1 MTHPANI
8 VFGYI
13 DTQTGV
19 DALVPEIARIPL
31 AAIDTEADSYYHYYT
46 KVCLLQISTVAGDYI
61 IDPLAGLN
69 LEPLMQELAG
79 KKLIFHDAG
88 NDLRL
93 MKKCFGFLPAGQ
105 IFDTLT
111 ASKVLGSDT
120 LNLASMLHK
129 HFHITA
135 SKANQTADWSKR
147 PLQEHLLRY
156 AIQDTHYLIRLADI
170 LEEELRQKDRLAW
183 HQQLCQKT
191 VQDINNAQ
199 DAAEPN
205 RDWRIK
211 GSSGLGS
218 RQLNF
223 LKDLWQWREQQARKI
238 DMAPFRVFTND
249 KLLEL
254 ARRAAGQKEP
264 QFEDMLKRH
273 SRYNTAVAKVLNA
286 SWHTPHAD
294 WPKPKKAERG
304 EKPSAE
310 LIYRIELLKK
320 IISHIAHEL
329 HISTDIL
336 LSRPAQNLLAQNGLS
351 HINPLLEKGL
361 LLPWQAERLLP
372 ELKKHADTLAGGL

>member
-1 MTHPANI
+1 MTHQANI
-8 VFGYI
+8 AFDYI
-13 DTQTGV
+13 DTQAGV
-19 DALVPEIARIPL
+19 DALVPEIAQIPL

-46 KVCLLQISTVAGDYI
+46 KVCLLQISTAAGDYI

-69 LEPLMQELAG
+69 LEALFKELTV

-105 IFDTLT
+105 VFDTLT
-111 ASKVLGSDT
+111 ASKVLGADT

-129 HFHITA
+129 HFHITT
-135 SKANQTADWSKR
+135 SKSNQTADWSKR

-170 LEEELRQKDRLAW
+170 LEEELKQKDRLTW

-223 LKDLWQWREQQARKI
+223 LKHLWQWREQQAKKI
-238 DMAPFRVFTND
+238 DMAPFRVLTND

-254 ARRAAGQKEP
+254 ARRAASQKEP
-264 QFEDMLKRH
+264 HFEGLFRNH
-273 SRYNTAVAKVLNA
+273 ARYKTAVVEVLYA
-286 SWHTPHAD
+286 SWHTPHTD
-294 WPKPKKAERG
+294 WPKPKRAERS

-310 LIYRIELLKK
+310 LLGRIDMIKK
-320 IISHIAHEL
+320 IAAQIADQL
-329 HISTDIL
+329 HIPADIL
-336 LSRPAQNLLAQNGLS
+336 LSRPALTMLAQNGLS
-351 HINPLLEKGL
+351 HIQPLRDKGM
-361 LLPWQAERLLP
+361 LLPWQADALLP
-372 ELKKHADTLAGGL
+372 ELEKHAGALTGSL

>member
-1 MTHPANI
+1 MTHLANI
-8 VFGYI
+8 AFDYI
-13 DTQTGV
+13 DTQAGI

-46 KVCLLQISTVAGDYI
+46 KVCLLQISTAAGDYI

-69 LEPLMQELAG
+69 LEALFNELAG

-93 MKKCFGFLPAGQ
+93 MKKCFGFMPAGQ
-105 IFDTLT
+105 VFDTLT

-135 SKANQTADWSKR
+135 SKSNQTADWSKR

-170 LEEELRQKDRLAW
+170 LEEQLRQKDRLAW
-183 HQQLCQKT
+183 HQQLCRKT

-223 LKDLWQWREQQARKI
+223 LKDLWQWREQQAKRI
-238 DMAPFRVFTND
+238 DMAPFRVLTND

-254 ARRAAGQKEP
+254 SRRAAGQKEP
-264 QFEDMLKRH
+264 QFEELFRNH
-273 SRYNTAVAKVLNA
+273 ARYKTAVVEVLNA

-310 LIYRIELLKK
+310 LLNRIDLLKK
-320 IISHIAHEL
+320 ITARIADEL
-329 HISTDIL
+329 HIPTDIL
-336 LSRPAQNLLAQNGLS
+336 LSRPAMTLLAQNGLS
-351 HINPLLEKGL
+351 YIQPLQDKGL
-361 LLPWQAERLLP
+361 LLPWQTELLLP
-372 ELKKHADTLAGGL
+372 ELEKHAGALTGGL